1 MALTSASS
9 NGYTVTSSSSYAD
22 FAGYYNWRL
31 YNGNIAN
38 GWHTNHNLWSS
49 SGATYI
55 GAQSIGSY
63 VGEWNKIKFPAHFVL
78 QYLIITA
85 RPGYP
90 TQAPKEWS
98 IIGSNDDS
106 NWTLLVNSAE
116 QVSQSGTTVQ
126 GNADG
131 EAYTYFALVVHKTA
145 GNYPGDACAV
155 SELEY
160 HGYVPII
167 PIR

>member
-1 MALTSASS
+1 MLFQLVVQP
-9 NGYTVTSSSSYAD
+9 NV
-22 FAGYYNWRL
+22 YNWRL
-31 YNGNIAN
+31 YNRVVVGND
-38 GWHTNHNLWSS
+38 GWHTPHSLWSN
-49 SGATYI
+49 SGATYN

-63 VGEWNKIKFPAHFVL
+63 VGEWNKIKFPAQFVL

-85 RPGYP
+85 RQGYD
-90 TQAPKEWS
+90 TQAPTEWS

-116 QVSQSGTTVQ
+116 QVSPNGTTVQ

-131 EAYTYFALVVHKTA
+131 GAYTYFALVVHKTA

-167 PIR
+167 PIPSAS